1 LTLFF
6 GGERLCHVS
15 SASSRRFYSPL
26 GRCARIQFSSR
37 IDLSGCTLKLHG
49 PELCAGNYL
58 TRFRVYKNSISGG
71 RVDHLYDVGAPPR
84 CNLTFA
90 EAEALTAIVFF
101 GALGSLPRLKFLLL
115 AFGFCELAEAVGA
128 GAFTFGLR
136 ASACGEVR
144 EEVGAAGCEHASAE
158 IPHAGHALAFQ
169 FTG

>member
-1 LTLFF
+1 
-6 GGERLCHVS
+6 LCHVS
-15 SASSRRFYSPL
+15 SASSGRFYSPL
-26 GRCARIQFSSR
+26 RCCARIHFSPR
-37 IDLSGCTLKLHG
+37 VNLSGRTLKLHG
-49 PELCAGNYL
+49 PKLCAGNYL
-58 TRFRVYKNSISGG
+58 ACFRVYKNSISSG
-71 RVDHLYDVGAPPR
+71 RVDHLYDVGTPPR

-101 GALGSLPRLKFLLL
+101 GALRSLLVFESALL

-158 IPHAGHALAFQ
+158 IPHAGQGLAF
-169 FTG
+169 